1 MVCVKRYLRQQ
12 FLPDAILSV
21 PVAWL
26 QVGLSG
32 QVFCDPTAATDDS
45 DSGVDSTSLSLVRLP
60 RLLRILRL
68 LRIMKVLKLFDLKI
82 FDVIKHLDPNVM
94 ALGKIMCFVIVFCH
108 FLACI
113 WWLVKRDDPN
123 IEMWYR
129 ELNAPYPHTP
139 VMEQYVSS
147 LYFIIT
153 TLTTVGYGDIH
164 GSNDNERLFLVCVM
178 FGGTLIFATIISS
191 ASQIVANLGA
201 SSNRHNAQLKSVF
214 TFCKKWNV
222 PLRQSNRVIDYCDA
236 VATVDDENYA
246 WDNVFMDLP
255 HSIQCQISLAI
266 VKNFFADNPFL
277 STASPKFLCAFFSL
291 VKQVA
296 FLPSQIISE
305 EGSSKDPS
313 IYFIKS
319 GIVRLFVV
327 GDIGDSENGRPST
340 IHIIKDYNPGESVGL
355 VSTVLW
361 QPCLGTT
368 VSVGQT
374 HCFALPRA
382 QLLSLFRSFPDFERD
397 LLDFAMS
404 QLISHTQAL
413 KDVKKD
419 VKKPVIATEHK
430 PVPNIIRRVSVNLQ
444 AALAFQSATGA
455 VHLTM
460 CGSYIS
466 ALMCLQQSL
475 LPLFLQ
481 HNPVSRHRLSNLQH

>member
-1 MVCVKRYLRQQ
+1 
-12 FLPDAILSV
+12 
-21 PVAWL
+21 
-26 QVGLSG
+26 
-32 QVFCDPTAATDDS
+32 
-45 DSGVDSTSLSLVRLP
+45 
-60 RLLRILRL
+60 
-68 LRIMKVLKLFDLKI
+68 
-82 FDVIKHLDPNVM
+82 
-94 ALGKIMCFVIVFCH
+94 
-108 FLACI
+108 
-113 WWLVKRDDPN
+113 
-123 IEMWYR
+123 
-129 ELNAPYPHTP
+129 
-139 VMEQYVSS
+139 
-147 LYFIIT
+147 
-153 TLTTVGYGDIH
+153 
-164 GSNDNERLFLVCVM
+164 
-178 FGGTLIFATIISS
+178 
-191 ASQIVANLGA
+191 
-201 SSNRHNAQLKSVF
+201 
-214 TFCKKWNV
+214 
-222 PLRQSNRVIDYCDA
+222 
-236 VATVDDENYA
+236 
-246 WDNVFMDLP
+246 
-255 HSIQCQISLAI
+255 
-266 VKNFFADNPFL
+266 
-277 STASPKFLCAFFSL
+277 
-291 VKQVA
+291 
-296 FLPSQIISE
+296 
-305 EGSSKDPS
+305 
-313 IYFIKS
+313 
-319 GIVRLFVV
+319 
-327 GDIGDSENGRPST
+327 
-340 IHIIKDYNPGESVGL
+340 